1 MKLKYMY
8 YRIRQFCFSAFMYL
22 APLRDSKVISG
33 AGSIYKIPKL
43 VKDEGLKKVLVVTT
57 PGFIR
62 RGSLERFFDS
72 LASAG
77 LSYAVFSEV
86 QPDPTTECIEEAVAL
101 YQKEGCEGIVAI
113 GGGSVIDCAK
123 ALGARIARPNKTI
136 PQMAGLL
143 KVRKR
148 IPNIYAVP
156 TTAGTGSEATAG
168 AVITNASDHYKFT
181 VLDLCL
187 VPRYAILDAELT
199 CGLPASITSVTGM
212 DALTHA
218 VEAYTNCFCSPKA
231 KKYALDAVKLV
242 YENLLMAYEN
252 GSNIEAREN
261 MLLASYYAGVAINSN
276 FIGYVHAIAHGVG
289 GLYGVTHGMA
299 NSIIMPYVLEAFG
312 EISHKKLADLAILV
326 GCGNKNASRSEN
338 AKAFIASIRE
348 LNVKMNIPDKVQ
360 ELKEADFD
368 TLAQRAVKE
377 GNPTYPVPVIWEK
390 EEFIEVLKSLL
401 YEHLKFDV
409 GKMKK

>member
-8 YRIRQFCFSAFMYL
+8 YRIRQFGFSTFMCL

-33 AGSIYKIPKL
+33 ARSIYQLPALIKK
-43 VKDEGLKKVLVVTT
+43 EGLKKVLIVTT

-62 RGSLERFFDS
+62 RGSLERFFES
-72 LASAG
+72 MTLEGLA
-77 LSYAVFSEV
+77 YAVFSEV
-86 QPDPTTECIEEAVAL
+86 QPDPTTECVEDAVTLYKKEA
-101 YQKEGCEGIVAI
+101 CEAI
-113 GGGSVIDCAK
+113 IAVGGGSVIDCSK

-136 PQMAGLL
+136 AQMAGLL
-143 KVRKR
+143 KVSKR

-199 CGLPASITSVTGM
+199 CGLPAPITAVTGM

-218 VEAYTNCFCSPKA
+218 VEAYTNRFCSPKA

-242 YENLLMAYEN
+242 YENLLTAYED
-252 GSNIEAREN
+252 GGNIKSREN
-261 MLLASYYAGVAINSN
+261 MLLASYYAGMAINSN

-299 NSIIMPYVLEAFG
+299 NAIIMPYVLEAFG
-312 EISHKKLADLAILV
+312 EASHKKLAELALFV
-326 GCGNKNASRSEN
+326 GCGDKNASQSEN
-338 AKAFIASIRE
+338 AKAFIDSIRK
-348 LNVKMNIPDKVQ
+348 LNEKMNIPDKVQ
-360 ELKEADFD
+360 ELKETDFD

-390 EEFIEVLKSLL
+390 EEFKEVLKCLR
-401 YEHLKFDV
+401 
-409 GKMKK
+409 